1 MAKLSTNPATMLHLT
16 EDNLIQCTQDEV
28 SANHGDEVY
37 TAHARDS
44 IVEWGGL
51 YYLVV

>member
-1 MAKLSTNPATMLHLT
+1 MLHLT

-28 SANHGDEVY
+28 SAKSPYYGDEVY